1 MDFNELARRRYTV
14 RKYKPLKVEEE
25 KIKKIIEA
33 GWVAPTAKNFQ
44 PQRFL
49 VLTDENELDK
59 LNKVTNYHKAPL
71 VIIVCSDRETV
82 WHRPYDN
89 KDMMDVDASIATDH
103 MMMAAQDLGLGSCW
117 MTYFDPAGLKEEFNI
132 PDNLEAINILEIGY
146 ADGEAKSPDR
156 HKDMRKNP
164 DEMVF
169 YNKF

>member
-1 MDFNELARRRYTV
+1 MSTPLLFSVLELTLY
-14 RKYKPLKVEEE
+14 L
-25 KIKKIIEA
+25 IK
-33 GWVAPTAKNFQ
+33 GDTAI
-44 PQRFL
+44 P
-49 VLTDENELDK
+49 
-59 LNKVTNYHKAPL
+59 
-71 VIIVCSDRETV
+71 
-82 WHRPYDN
+82 HRPYDN

-103 MMMAAQDLGLGSCW
+103 MMMAAHNLGLGTCW

>member
-1 MDFNELARRRYTV
+1 MDFNELARQRYSV

-25 KIKKIIEA
+25 KIKKILEA

-49 VLTDENELDK
+49 VLTDENKLEK

-103 MMMAAQDLGLGSCW
+103 MMMAAQNLGLGTCW
-117 MTYFDPAGLKEEFNI
+117 MTYFDPAVIRREFHI
-132 PDNLEAINILEIGY
+132 PSNYEPVNILLVGY
-146 ADGEAKSPDR
+146 SAEKDASPER
-156 HKDMRKNP
+156 HSRTRRSVDDVVIN
-164 DEMVF
+164 ESF
-169 YNKF
+169 